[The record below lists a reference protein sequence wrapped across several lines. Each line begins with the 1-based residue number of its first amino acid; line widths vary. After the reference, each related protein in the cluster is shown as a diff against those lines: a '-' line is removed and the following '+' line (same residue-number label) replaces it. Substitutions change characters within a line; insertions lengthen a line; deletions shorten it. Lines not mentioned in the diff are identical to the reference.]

1 MLIIK
6 NKKRIIQ
13 LLFPTAKLAII
24 EQTIL
29 FCCVFIC
36 ANDCGNVP
44 NIRKRLQ
51 RMLQC
56 YPDYAAK
63 LLIFIEI
70 SVFYIAATIF
80 PAAAQAAAVAGD
92 AR

>member
-1 MLIIK
+1 MKEESLTH
-6 NKKRIIQ
+6 
-13 LLFPTAKLAII
+13 LFEECANITDK
-24 EQTIL
+24 QTIL

-63 LLIFIEI
+63 LLLFLEI
-70 SVFYIAATIF
+70 SVT
-80 PAAAQAAAVAGD
+80 Q
-92 AR
+92 